1 MIIHFLFGGS
11 TMARDDK
18 RELLLQATLE
28 LVATHGF
35 HGAPCAAIAEQA
47 GVAAG
52 TIYRYFENKD
62 VLIGALYAE
71 LEGRITARLMDGYV
85 AARPIR
91 DRFIHLAAGILDYF
105 ITHPLEFKYIEQF
118 HNSPY
123 GTDFRRDKLLGNT
136 ESADSGC
143 KCDIYKQ
150 LFTEGVTSQVIKD
163 LPMPVLFDLAFGPIV
178 SVARNHIL
186 GFIQLDD
193 GLVNKI
199 AEACWDSLRR

>member
-1 MIIHFLFGGS
+1 
-11 TMARDDK
+11 MARDDK

-28 LVATHGF
+28 LVAKHGF

-62 VLIGALYAE
+62 VLIVALYTE
-71 LEGRITARLMDGYV
+71 LEGRVTTRIMEGYV
-85 AARPIR
+85 ADRPIC
-91 DRFIHLAAGILDYF
+91 DRFIHLAMGILDYF

-118 HNSPY
+118 HNSPF
-123 GTDFRRDKLLGNT
+123 GTDFRRDKLLGNM
-136 ESADSGC
+136 ESNDSGC
-143 KCDIYKQ
+143 KCDIYKR
-150 LFTEGVTSQVIKD
+150 LFTEGVELQVIKD

-193 GLVNKI
+193 VLINKI
-199 AEACWDSLRR
+199 AEACWDSLKR

>member
-1 MIIHFLFGGS
+1 
-11 TMARDDK
+11 MARDDK

-52 TIYRYFENKD
+52 TIYRYFESKD
-62 VLIGALYAE
+62 VLIVELYAE
-71 LEGRITARLMDGYV
+71 LEGRITTALMSGYK
-85 AARPIR
+85 ANQPIR
-91 DRFIHLAAGILDYF
+91 DRFLHLAIGILKYF
-105 ITHPLEFKYIEQF
+105 ITHSLEFKYIEQF

-123 GTDFRRDKLLGNT
+123 GTAHRRDNLLGNT
-136 ESADSGC
+136 ESSDAVR

-150 LFTEGVTSQVIKD
+150 LFTEGLELQVIKN
-163 LPMPVLFDLAFGPIV
+163 LPMPLLFDLAFGPIV

-186 GFIQLDD
+186 GFIRLDD
-193 GLVNKI
+193 ALIEQI
-199 AEACWDSLRR
+199 AEACWDSLKR